1 MDVSVHSH
9 LTQVLPIED
18 ISQVGHARRTA
29 QKLAEQA
36 GFDEADCGRV
46 ALVTTELASNLLK
59 HAQSGELHV
68 RVLPGD
74 VSGDASAAV
83 PGVEIIAIDRGKGF
97 DVQNCMADGFSSR
110 GTQGIGLGS
119 ILRQAQVF
127 DVHSDARGSAL
138 LARFF
143 PRKSVVKD
151 LRLGITQQ
159 SLHDD
164 PACGDV
170 WEVAVKGQQV
180 AIMMIDGLGHGPEAE
195 EAGMA
200 GARAF
205 MRNPF
210 ADPGVLLEDLHFDM
224 RGSRGGAAAL
234 ALFDGASGKL
244 RFIGIGNI
252 GATLIGDDKT
262 RGIPSHPGIVGLQ
275 YRKIPPIDYADCTG
289 QLLIMFS
296 DGLQSRWNLRDYP
309 GLMYRHPAIIAAVLH
324 RDYCRGRDDVTVLVM
339 ALETLDD

>member
-1 MDVSVHSH
+1 MSVHSH

-46 ALVTTELASNLLK
+46 ALVTTELASNILK

-74 VSGDASAAV
+74 VSGDAASAV

-205 MRNPF
+205 IRNPF